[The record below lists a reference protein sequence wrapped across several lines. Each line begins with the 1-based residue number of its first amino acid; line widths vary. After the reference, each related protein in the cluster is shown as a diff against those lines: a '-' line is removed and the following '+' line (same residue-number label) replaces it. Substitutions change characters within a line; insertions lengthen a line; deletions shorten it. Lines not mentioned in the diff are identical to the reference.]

1 MEAACR
7 DTLKSGNFSYIS
19 PATVC
24 SLLKSNHTARQTEAK
39 TIANITQIND
49 VNTILSN
56 KTSVFFFIV
65 FSLSFFKDRLKKLNI
80 ASYKNFGIVS
90 TKKAFDAK
98 QIIAILKK
106 IKA

>member
-1 MEAACR
+1 CR
-7 DTLKSGNFSYIS
+7 DTLKSGKLSYIS
-19 PATVC
+19 LATVC
-24 SLLKSNHTARQTEAK
+24 SLLKSNHTTRHTKAK
-39 TIANITQIND
+39 TIANITQINGD
-49 VNTILSN
+49 KTILSN

-65 FSLSFFKDRLKKLNI
+65 FSLSFLKDRLKKLNI

-98 QIIAILKK
+98 QIITILKK